1 MAEQQKNNLPM
12 IIGIMAAL
20 SITLVLVLKAD
31 ETQHLAL
38 KGENTTLES
47 NAAALHEVKRY
58 KNVAVD

>member
-1 MAEQQKNNLPM
+1 MAEAKRNNLAI

-31 ETQHLAL
+31 ETKHLAL

-47 NAAALHEVKRY
+47 NAAALHEAKRY
-58 KNVAVD
+58 KNVAVE